1 MFTERF
7 QAWVRSGARRL
18 VNALHL
24 NRITPNAVTLT
35 GLAVTV
41 GAAVLIGLGLLL
53 EGGLVLLLAGLFD
66 ILDGAVAR
74 VAEKMRPYGA
84 FLDSTADRYAEVITY
99 AALLYHYVA
108 QRGSALPAM
117 LVIVALAGS
126 LLVSYTKARAL
137 SLGFRGDGGLLAR
150 PERVVITAVGLVF
163 SPLLIWALW
172 VLAVL
177 TNVTALQRI
186 AGVWRQAR
194 EASLRAA
201 TAAPLPHRA
210 DASPRTSG
218 GSGAP
223 APPPV
228 V

>member
-1 MFTERF
+1 MFTDRF
-7 QAWVRSGARRL
+7 QAWIRSGARRL
-18 VNALHL
+18 VSVLHL
-24 NRITPNAVTLT
+24 SGITPNAFTLM
-35 GLAVTV
+35 GLAITA

-53 EGGLVLLLAGLFD
+53 PGGLVVLFAGLFD

-74 VAEKMRPYGA
+74 VTETMRPYGA
-84 FLDSTADRYAEVITY
+84 FLDSTTDRYAEVITY

-108 QRGSALPAM
+108 QRGGALPAM

-126 LLVSYTKARAL
+126 LLVSYTKARAQ
-137 SLGFRGDGGLLAR
+137 SLGFRGEGGLLAR

-186 AGVWRQAR
+186 VAVWRQSR
-194 EASLRAA
+194 D
-201 TAAPLPHRA
+201 AAPG
-210 DASPRTSG
+210 SPRPT
-218 GSGAP
+218 P
-223 APPPV
+223 LPE
-228 V
+228 